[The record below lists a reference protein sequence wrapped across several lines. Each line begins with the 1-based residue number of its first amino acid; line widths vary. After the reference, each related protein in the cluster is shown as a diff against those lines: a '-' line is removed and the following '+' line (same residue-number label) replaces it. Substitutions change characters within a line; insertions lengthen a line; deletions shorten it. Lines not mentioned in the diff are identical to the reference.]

1 MQLEH
6 YLWTIC
12 LLNNFIMLASSVKDS
27 RSFKHGFIFAGLLH
41 SNSLW
46 HRLFVYGSGI
56 PVMPQDF
63 FFFWAFFCTSIA
75 VITSLASWVRL
86 DLISAVWGL
95 FFFALPT

>member
-1 MQLEH
+1 MYGMLCS
-6 YLWTIC
+6 LSIIC
-12 LLNNFIMLASSVKDS
+12 GPYACLDNFIMLASSVKDS

-63 FFFWAFFCTSIA
+63 FSFGHFSVPLLLLLHHWRA
-75 VITSLASWVRL
+75 
-86 DLISAVWGL
+86 G
-95 FFFALPT
+95 